1 MWVLHSS
8 LYCLALWRYRRR
20 NPSKSRPLYDW
31 TTAIV
36 WCPTFNFHFTFG
48 RNNTYFL
55 WHSNKMNV
63 LTFTIMWCI
72 CCSYGCRL
80 IVSLMCVCVCV
91 CVKIQQHEHQTKR
104 QNPGTSHPN
113 FYLWAMWLCVSSL
126 IFLTFRLLSIKLL
139 LTYIHIHINWP
150 TNCLSWRVN
159 VKIKKNGHKRKFFI
173 DYQYHTKWK

>member
-63 LTFTIMWCI
+63 LIFTIMWCI
-72 CCSYGCRL
+72 CCSYGRRL

-91 CVKIQQHEHQTKR
+91 CVKIHVWIYS
-104 QNPGTSHPN
+104 GTLDSNLTPRDW
-113 FYLWAMWLCVSSL
+113 FLMSL
-126 IFLTFRLLSIKLL
+126 FLTWNSFLQRWQTLI
-139 LTYIHIHINWP
+139 IHKVFVQ
-150 TNCLSWRVN
+150 S
-159 VKIKKNGHKRKFFI
+159 
-173 DYQYHTKWK
+173 